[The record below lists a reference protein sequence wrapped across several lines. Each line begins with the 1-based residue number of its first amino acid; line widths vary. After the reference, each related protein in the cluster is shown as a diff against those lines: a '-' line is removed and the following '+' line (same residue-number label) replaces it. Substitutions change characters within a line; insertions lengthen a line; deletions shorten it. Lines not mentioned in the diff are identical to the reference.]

1 MKPFVALI
9 ALTGVITLAGAA
21 SLLVGHGARAQD
33 VMEMP
38 GDMDHGHQM
47 EMMEDGQAQAM
58 DHEGHGMGGGASDG
72 TWSYGG
78 RENPEPDAVGR
89 WEMAPTGDGGG
100 WTAAAG
106 KNLDALC
113 SAFASD
119 PSVILDRAQQA
130 ACAGAAGLPP
140 EWQELAQDESAGTG
154 MNMDH
159 DVMDHDAMGH
169 DTMGHDTMDHDAM
182 GHDEGMEHH
191 QAAPSDGREFVVRMK
206 FDEET
211 GDLYFAPAR
220 LEIAPG
226 DTVTWI
232 QDDGFNAHNAAAY
245 PDRIPKGSEPFEGP
259 LLTEKGQS
267 WSVTFG
273 VPGSYYYHCH
283 PHEAVMRGLVVVGR
297 ESLPGEFREP
307 AHGEMAHDHGDEH
320 HEH

>member
-1 MKPFVALI
+1 MKPFATLI
-9 ALTGVITLAGAA
+9 TLTGAALLLA
-21 SLLVGHGARAQD
+21 GHGARAQD

-38 GDMDHGHQM
+38 GGMDHGHQM
-47 EMMEDGQAQAM
+47 EMMEGGQAHAM
-58 DHEGHGMGGGASDG
+58 GHEGHGMGGGASDG
-72 TWSYGG
+72 SWSYGG
-78 RENPEPDAVGR
+78 RENPEPDATGR
-89 WEMAPTGDGGG
+89 WEMAPIGEGGG

-106 KNLDALC
+106 KDLDALC

-119 PSVILDRAQQA
+119 PNVILDRAQQA
-130 ACAGAAGLPP
+130 ACAGAAGLSPG
-140 EWQELAQDESAGTG
+140 WQELAHHESPDTG

-159 DVMDHDAMGH
+159 GIMD
-169 DTMGHDTMDHDAM
+169 HDTMDHGPM
-182 GHDEGMEHH
+182 GDDEGMERH
-191 QAAPSDGREFVVRMK
+191 QAALSDGREFVVRMK

-220 LEIAPG
+220 LEIASG

-232 QDDGFNAHNAAAY
+232 QDDDINAHNVAAY
-245 PDRIPKGSEPFEGP
+245 PGRIPTGSEPFEGP

-267 WSVTFG
+267 WSATFG

-283 PHEAVMRGLVVVGR
+283 PHEAVMRGLIVVER

-307 AHGEMAHDHGDEH
+307 AHGERDHDHGGEH